1 MSKKQRVAIVID
13 LDWPFKFVYEYLVG
27 ISRFAS
33 GAEDW
38 QCRIDPHA
46 GETLAR
52 CPKQPPYDAL
62 IGDVSKRLLEQARRH
77 QLPVVNV
84 WKNSPVFAQTPSV
97 VSDEHQ
103 VGAMAAEHLIARGL
117 RTFGYL
123 GFHRRRDTRHQR
135 DGFDAAL
142 ARSGFK
148 ASTLLVSYRAVATY
162 QSWSK
167 FRRQLDDWVPTWKP
181 PIGVF
186 VGHDLTCRYLA
197 EATLTHGLN
206 VPNDVALIAAHN
218 ETAFN
223 ENITPTL
230 SSIDLGH
237 ERIGYR
243 AAELLDGLIKG
254 QRPPEAPLYIPPT
267 KLIVRQSTDVFAV
280 DDPIVSLA
288 LRFISEHSHEAIRVD
303 DVAEHAAV
311 SRRSLERKFQDV
323 IGRSIA
329 DEITRLR
336 LERVKRRL
344 IESDDS
350 IQILALESGFVD
362 STKLCR
368 VFRRE
373 MGVSPGE
380 YRNSKR

>member
-13 LDWPFKFVYEYLVG
+13 LDRPFKFVYECFIG
-27 ISRFAS
+27 ISRYAS
-33 GAEDW
+33 QIGSWE
-38 QCRIDPHA
+38 CIIDPHA

-52 CPKQPPYDAL
+52 CGKQPPYDAL
-62 IGDVSKRLLEQARRH
+62 IGDVNKRLLEQSRRRRM
-77 QLPVVNV
+77 PVVNV

-103 VGAMAAEHLIARGL
+103 VGTMAAEHLIARGL

-123 GFHRRRDTRHQR
+123 GFRRRRDTRHQR
-135 DGFDAAL
+135 VGFDAAL

-148 ASTLLVSYRAVATY
+148 ASTLLVSYQSVATY
-162 QSWSK
+162 QSHSK
-167 FRRQLDDWVPTWKP
+167 FRRQLDEWVPTWKP

-186 VGHDLTCRYLA
+186 VGHDLTCRYLSDTA
-197 EATLTHGLN
+197 LQSGLN

-223 ENITPTL
+223 ENINPTL

-243 AAELLDGLIKG
+243 AAELLAGLIEG
-254 QRPPEAPLYIPPT
+254 EPPPEKPIYIAPT
-267 KLIVRQSTDVFAV
+267 NLIVRQSTDVFAV

-288 LRFISEHSHEAIRVD
+288 LRFISEHSHEMIRVD
-303 DVAEHAAV
+303 DVAESVAV

-323 IGRSIA
+323 IARPIA

-344 IESDDS
+344 VESDDS
-350 IQILALESGFVD
+350 IQTVAVESGFVD
-362 STKLCR
+362 STKMCR

-373 MGVSPGE
+373 LGVSPGE
-380 YRNSKR
+380 YRKSKR